1 MDENTYV
8 IYLWIERF
16 LMERIETWPSLK
28 RKSRSK
34 DGYIQFYPNI
44 KIVKIIKNRYISSTS
59 SNIYKTNWKLLIRS
73 FFFLFQHSFSKAKSK
88 LHSQI
93 IFFFSSRLTM
103 IHRTTEYTVLTNP
116 SISLSPTLWSY
127 TYFIIVS
134 RRIHCFEAHAPFK
147 NTRVCMYVC
156 TYIYIWMYE
165 YFYANARMFAS
176 LFRVRRK
183 KFFISREVD
192 AGTCSKGSFPR

>member
-1 MDENTYV
+1 MNTYN
-8 IYLWIERF
+8 F
-16 LMERIETWPSLK
+16 TRIL
-28 RKSRSK
+28 
-34 DGYIQFYPNI
+34 
-44 KIVKIIKNRYISSTS
+44 
-59 SNIYKTNWKLLIRS
+59 KLLKLLKIDISLRHRRIYIKRIRS
-73 FFFLFQHSFSKAKSK
+73 FFFLFRHSFSKAKSK

-103 IHRTTEYTVLTNP
+103 IHRTMEYTVLTNP

-156 TYIYIWMYE
+156 TYIYI
-165 YFYANARMFAS
+165 
-176 LFRVRRK
+176 
-183 KFFISREVD
+183 
-192 AGTCSKGSFPR
+192 